1 MSMFI
6 LNENEMTELDLEAV
20 GDGGFQTLIRRLQT
34 NLNRGTGEIEISD
47 ADVVRLR
54 RYCTD
59 YGQGGWQD
67 RLARAFRRVLN
78 NDEDD

>member
-1 MSMFI
+1 MFM
-6 LNENEMTELDLEAV
+6 LNENEMRELDLEAV

-34 NLNRGTGEIEISD
+34 NLNRGTGEIKVSD
-47 ADVVRLR
+47 TDVVRLR

-78 NDEDD
+78 DDEDD